1 MKSAFN
7 KLRNAEPCWKSPLI
21 VESHI
26 NGLRTKEYNPN
37 IPVGY
42 EEIAQEAIKCWEA
55 GACAIH
61 VHSTDMKLIGTEA
74 FEDYMKVLGPAI
86 KKYPDMFWY
95 STLSAVHEHGEEV
108 SGLEHAEL
116 LAKHAG
122 MKICCVDPGA
132 ANLPLSADSGHI
144 HGVGYYVPFS
154 RINSQVDLCNRCNL
168 GIIWGVYEPGYLR
181 TALQYIKMGRS
192 PKGSTFD
199 FYFFGDYGS
208 LAMQP
213 VNTTGVPP
221 TIESLYF
228 YLDMI
233 KDCDLPWFI
242 SIWER
247 GAQIPG
253 PCSKGSSSLAGISK
267 QAWSCI
273 TIPIGSQPM
282 WSFYRKSR
290 NSPGPSA
297 ARLPNNMK
305 LKTSSGYRT
314 PRASSYIL

>member
-1 MKSAFN
+1 MDMNSAYE
-7 KLRNAEPCWKSPLI
+7 KLSHAEPCWKSPI
-21 VESHI
+21 IIESHI

-42 EEIAQEAIKCWEA
+42 EEVAEEAIKCWEA
-55 GACAIH
+55 GACGIH
-61 VHSTDMKLIGTEA
+61 VHNSDMKLIGTEA
-74 FEDYMKVLGPAI
+74 YEDYMKAMRHAI
-86 KKYPDMFWY
+86 EKYPDMFWY
-95 STLSAVHEHGEEV
+95 STLAAVHEYGDEV

-116 LAKHAG
+116 LSKHAG

-132 ANLPLSADSGHI
+132 ANLSLAADDNGHL
-144 HGVGYYVPFS
+144 HGVGYYVPLS
-154 RINSQVDLCNRCNL
+154 RINSQVDLCNRNNI

-199 FYFFGDYGS
+199 LYFFGDYGS
-208 LAMQP
+208 LAMHP

-242 SIWER
+242 SIWGEG
-247 GAQIPG
+247 GADTRPLLRRVIELGGHIKTGLELHYDPNRKPTNVELLQEVQE
-253 PCSKGSSSLAGISK
+253 LAREVGRPLAKQHEVKDILGIK
-267 QAWSCI
+267 
-273 TIPIGSQPM
+273 
-282 WSFYRKSR
+282 
-290 NSPGPSA
+290 
-297 ARLPNNMK
+297 
-305 LKTSSGYRT
+305 
-314 PRASSYIL
+314 